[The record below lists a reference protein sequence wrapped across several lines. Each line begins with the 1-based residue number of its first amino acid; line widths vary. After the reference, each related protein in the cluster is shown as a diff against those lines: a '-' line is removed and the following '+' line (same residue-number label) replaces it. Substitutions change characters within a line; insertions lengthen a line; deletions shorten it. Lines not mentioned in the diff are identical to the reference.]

1 VDHRDQRPV
10 LAVFGILLL
19 VLGMAAA
26 FLGPVEMYCFYL
38 FSEGGRF
45 HYEGFRF
52 GSFMFGNIAS
62 QIIGYYV
69 IAAICIPLGYG
80 YLKVRRWARTLSLT
94 LLWFWLVVGAPL
106 AVVFFFV
113 LITAKDLSLV
123 AVLIVAVLLCLSYFL
138 FPGLLIRFY
147 RGRNVRL
154 TFENRDPRSYWT
166 EKVPI
171 PVLVPCALYLFY
183 AIALH
188 VPIFFNG
195 IFPLFGT
202 FLSGLQGILLL
213 DISILALILMTWGT
227 VRLKT
232 WAWWGALVYFGLL
245 TVSSVLT
252 LLRSSYA
259 EILAVMDFPPREIEF
274 LGGVPIQG
282 THMAVFFGIP
292 LLLTVAAIVGSKRCF
307 TAGGS
312 TRRSTECP

>member
-1 VDHRDQRPV
+1 MDHRDQRPV
-10 LAVFGILLL
+10 LVVFGILLL
-19 VLGMAAA
+19 LVGVAAA

-69 IAAICIPLGYG
+69 IALVCIPLGYG
-80 YLKVRRWARTLSLT
+80 HLKVRRWARTLSLA

-113 LITAKDLSLV
+113 LITAKELSLV
-123 AVLIVAVLLCLSYFL
+123 AVLIVAVLLCLSYFVV
-138 FPGLLIRFY
+138 PGLLIRFY
-147 RGRNVRL
+147 QGRNVTL

-166 EKVPI
+166 ERVPI
-171 PVLVPCALYLFY
+171 PILVLCALYLFY
-183 AIALH
+183 AIVLH

-202 FLSGLQGILLL
+202 FLSGLQGILWL
-213 DISILALILMTWGT
+213 DVSILALIFLTWGT
-227 VRLKT
+227 MRLRA
-232 WAWWGALVYFGLL
+232 WAWWGSLVYFCLL
-245 TVSSVLT
+245 TFSSILT
-252 LLRSSYA
+252 LVRSSYA
-259 EILAVMDFPPREIEF
+259 EILAVINFPPREIEF
-274 LGGVPIQG
+274 LDGVPIQG
-282 THMAVFFGIP
+282 THLAVFIGVP
-292 LLLTVAAIVGSKRCF
+292 LLLTVAVIVVSKRCF

-312 TRRSTECP
+312 SRRSTECP

>member
-19 VLGMAAA
+19 LVGIAAA

-69 IAAICIPLGYG
+69 IAAVCIPLGYG
-80 YLKVRRWARTLSLT
+80 HLKVRRWARTLSLT

-113 LITAKDLSLV
+113 LITAKELSLV
-123 AVLIVAVLLCLSYFL
+123 AVLIVAVLLCLSYFVV
-138 FPGLLIRFY
+138 PGLLIRFY
-147 RGRNVRL
+147 RGRNARL

-166 EKVPI
+166 ERFPI
-171 PVLVPCALYLFY
+171 PILVLSTLYVFY

-195 IFPLFGT
+195 VFPLFGT
-202 FLSGLQGILLL
+202 FLSGLEGILLL
-213 DISILALILMTWGT
+213 DVSILLLVFLTWGT
-227 VRLKT
+227 MRLRP
-232 WAWWGALVYFGLL
+232 WAWWGSLVYLGLL
-245 TVSSVLT
+245 TVSSILT
-252 LLRSSYA
+252 LVRSSYA
-259 EILAVMDFPPREIEF
+259 EILAVINFPPREIEF
-274 LGGVPIQG
+274 LDGVPIQG
-282 THMAVFFGIP
+282 THLAVFIGVP
-292 LLLTVAAIVGSKRCF
+292 LLLTVAVIVVSKRCF